1 MGQNSTDVA
10 YGFGQFGSTYI
21 TGDGAKV
28 DLSGASAK
36 YYVCAITM
44 TEDTTFEDLEILDGG
59 VGLGFANTACVSD
72 DVIDIDAAWGAVTAV
87 TPGDATDNKI
97 TVAVTTSHTFPKG
110 VTIYGLWDNVELNSG
125 ACIVYVAP
133 RPDYRNR
140 A

>member
-1 MGQNSTDVA
+1 MGQNSTEVA
-10 YGFGQFGSTYI
+10 YGFGQFGSTYL

-36 YYVCAITM
+36 YYICAITM

-72 DVIDIDAAWGAVTAV
+72 DVIDVDAAWGAVTAV
-87 TPGDATDNKI
+87 TPGDSTDNKI